1 MEWVTQQTKEC
12 MNLSLMPPLMSQVS
26 GFQGEGLWSFPG
38 KKIKLKKIDLISKS
52 LRERG
57 GGDTSSWETFK
68 SIRSHG
74 ERILQCSRAVS
85 VSIPPHLALSPR
97 VPLPEVT
104 GSINTSGGS
113 SRQAPFSY
121 RDGSSG
127 KSKGTI
133 ILFSYSSV
141 PSGIPPDVG
150 FSRCYVKCNLVY
162 IPQGAAFSWIKTD
175 ETRGKTKCKLTLRF
189 SHKASDVP
197 SSFPWRRKSKFL
209 LLVEENW
216 VCVCFCVFV
225 CTRCAYV
232 CVSPAWGHFH
242 RWRLYD
248 RWCCSPRHNECNCQ
262 IRIQPTTALM
272 ISWKGVFRRAG
283 VGCVEVKSQFWSTRS
298 QKPGWKTHERSP
310 PQATAVILFSIK

>member
-1 MEWVTQQTKEC
+1 M
-12 MNLSLMPPLMSQVS
+12 
-26 GFQGEGLWSFPG
+26 
-38 KKIKLKKIDLISKS
+38 
-52 LRERG
+52 
-57 GGDTSSWETFK
+57 
-68 SIRSHG
+68 
-74 ERILQCSRAVS
+74 
-85 VSIPPHLALSPR
+85 SIPPHLASSPR

-104 GSINTSGGS
+104 DSINTSGGS
-113 SRQAPFSY
+113 SSQAPFSY

-127 KSKGTI
+127 KSKGRI

-162 IPQGAAFSWIKTD
+162 IPQGATFSWIKTD

-197 SSFPWRRKSKFL
+197 SSFPWRRKAKFL

-216 VCVCFCVFV
+216 LCAFL

-232 CVSPAWGHFH
+232 CFSPAWGHFH

-272 ISWKGVFRRAG
+272 TSWKGVFRRAG
-283 VGCVEVKSQFWSTRS
+283 VGCVEVSHNSEVQEAKSLAEKLMKDHPHRPQLLYYSTSNRTS
-298 QKPGWKTHERSP
+298 RRRRKEENQT
-310 PQATAVILFSIK
+310 IF